1 MTLTELKKRLKNLKD
16 KGFISS
22 KRKGPTGIG
31 YTFETEL
38 NLKETNIAIPDL
50 GGRIELK
57 TMRETSGSLVTLF
70 TFNKSVWKIHPK
82 DAISKYGY
90 FDENKRHCL
99 YVTVAFGTPNNQG
112 LLLDLD
118 KSGENLQLKDKN
130 GILIGNWK
138 MSHIV
143 AKFLSKMGRL
153 IIVYADTRKNDT
165 GVEEF
170 FYKKAYL
177 LENPSDD
184 NFVDAIK
191 KKSAFVDIRMYL
203 RPDGSVRNH
212 GTGFRV
218 YEKDLGSLY
227 QSRRQLI

>member
-1 MTLTELKKRLKNLKD
+1 MTLNELKKRLKALKAR
-16 KGFISS
+16 GFIKSQ
-22 KRKGPTGIG
+22 RKGPTGIG
-31 YTFETEL
+31 YTFESEL
-38 NLKETNIAIPDL
+38 DLKETNIAVPEL

-57 TMRETSGSLVTLF
+57 TTRENSNSLVTLF
-70 TFNKSVWKIHPK
+70 TFNKAVWQIHPK
-82 DAISKYGY
+82 QAIKKYGY

-99 YVTVAFGTPNNQG
+99 YVTVSFRNPNNQG
-112 LLLDLD
+112 LLLAID
-118 KSGENLQLKDKN
+118 KSKENLHLKDKT
-130 GILIGNWK
+130 GLLIGNWK

-153 IIVYADTRKNDT
+153 IVVFADSRKNSAGD
-165 GVEEF
+165 EEF

-184 NFVDAIK
+184 NFVTAIK

-203 RPDGSVRNH
+203 KPDGSVRNH

-218 YEKDLGSLY
+218 YERDLGLLY
-227 QSRRQLI
+227 KTRKELI

>member
-1 MTLTELKKRLKNLKD
+1 MTLTELKRRLKVLKNR
-16 KGFISS
+16 GFIPS

-31 YTFETEL
+31 YTFEAEL

-57 TMRETSGSLVTLF
+57 TTRENSNSFVTLF
-70 TFNKSVWKIHPK
+70 TFNKSVWQIHPK
-82 DAISKYGY
+82 EAIKKYGY

-99 YVTVAFGTPNNQG
+99 YVTVGFGTPNNQG
-112 LLLDLD
+112 LLLDMD
-118 KSGENLQLKDKN
+118 KTNENLQLKDKT

-138 MSHIV
+138 ISHII
-143 AKFLSKMGRL
+143 AKFLSKTGRL
-153 IIVYADTRKNDT
+153 IVVFAESRKNES

-170 FYKKAYL
+170 FYKNAYL

-184 NFVDAIK
+184 SFVNAIR

-203 RPDGSVRNH
+203 IPNGSVRNH

-218 YEKDLGSLY
+218 YERDLGLLY
-227 QSRRQLI
+227 KTREELI

>member
-1 MTLTELKKRLKNLKD
+1 MTLTELKKRLKALEK
-16 KGFISS
+16 KGFIPS

-57 TMRETSGSLVTLF
+57 TSRKTSTSLITLF
-70 TFNKSVWKIHPK
+70 TFNKAVWQIHPK
-82 DAISKYGY
+82 EAIRKYGY

-112 LLLDLD
+112 LLLNVD
-118 KSGENLQLKDKN
+118 KSGENLQLIDKK
-130 GILIGNWK
+130 GALIGNWK

-153 IIVYADTRKNDT
+153 IIVHADSRKNAEDN
-165 GVEEF
+165 EEL
-170 FYKKAYL
+170 FYNKAYL

-184 NFVDAIK
+184 NFVNALK
-191 KKSAFVDIRMYL
+191 NKSAFVDLRMYL
-203 RPDGSVRNH
+203 KPSGAVRNR
-212 GTGFRV
+212 GTAFRV
-218 YEKDLGSLY
+218 YEKDLVLLY
-227 QSRRQLI
+227 QNRRELL